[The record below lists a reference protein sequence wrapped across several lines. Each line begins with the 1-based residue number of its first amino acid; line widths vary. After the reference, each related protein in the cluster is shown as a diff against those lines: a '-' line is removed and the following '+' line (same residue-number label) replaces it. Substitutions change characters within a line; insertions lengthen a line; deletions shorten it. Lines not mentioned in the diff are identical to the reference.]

1 MDFHYLVFFK
11 RRLLFKYYLQVY
23 IPINLH
29 FRHEHLVE
37 FYKIT
42 YMATALLAT
51 AVKLKFSSLEFCR
64 TPFYVY

>member
-1 MDFHYLVFFK
+1 MDFHN
-11 RRLLFKYYLQVY
+11 LLFLKEDFSSNKNFQVY

-51 AVKLKFSSLEFCR
+51 VVKLKFSSLEFCR